1 MAPRLGPPGK
11 GSGVRVALVGDERP
25 AVRASLEAEEEVE
38 LIGPPGAF
46 VVDGDGEIPQLAAA
60 LRAFESQFDEERVDR
75 VVLADSSDLSLA
87 AVLVATKMLIPV
99 GALVDRG
106 SDQGEGGPFG
116 MNARLIELLADAALG
131 DDGAAVAAWL
141 REPQQPSQAA
151 REH

>member
-1 MAPRLGPPGK
+1 M
-11 GSGVRVALVGDERP
+11 RVALVGDKRP

-46 VVDGDGEIPQLAAA
+46 VFDGDGEIPQLAAA

-106 SDQGEGGPFG
+106 SDQGEGGPP
-116 MNARLIELLADAALG
+116 A
-131 DDGAAVAAWL
+131 
-141 REPQQPSQAA
+141 
-151 REH
+151 